1 MAFPNGQVPE
11 HLLVH
16 ENGSWFFPGTYAK
29 FKALRADVQQRHG
42 VTLYVTPPA
51 YGAGNAYRSLGGQQ
65 SIRAALGIQ
74 ASIPGRSSHGG
85 LWTGQ
90 TTGAGGLPTWVS
102 DLEAGAL
109 DIANW
114 SAIGWDAFK
123 AAAERAGF
131 VTNVVVPQELWHIV
145 DLDPWAASASGGGGA
160 VETITNEEDE
170 MNSAQEKKLDDA
182 LRYAKAAYERAG
194 KAASIAQWLKGR
206 IKGSV
211 KQKSITTTASE
222 ARDAAQWNKARIKG
236 SVKGPSLTAMIEA
249 LSEAVADGQPTT
261 RRMIVDRAAQ
271 IELTLDTD
279 PDTPV
284 EEVDEPADEV

>member
-11 HLLVH
+11 HLLVR
-16 ENGSWFFPGTYAK
+16 EGDNWFFPGTYAK

-90 TTGAGGLPTWVS
+90 TTGAGGLPTWVT

-114 SAIGWDAFK
+114 AAIGWDAFK

-131 VTNVVVPQELWHIV
+131 ITNVVVPQELWHIV
-145 DLDPWAASASGGGGA
+145 DLDPWASSASGGGGSA
-160 VETITNEEDE
+160 ASVTNEEDE
-170 MNSAQEKKLDDA
+170 MNAAQEAKLDKLLA
-182 LRYAKAAYERAG
+182 
-194 KAASIAQWLKGR
+194 IATQRVGPHNETVPESVGR
-206 IKGSV
+206 LVKRQGGSV
-211 KQKSITTTASE
+211 KQKPLTTTAGE
-222 ARDAAQWNKARIKG
+222 GRDAAKWSKARQGG
-236 SVKGPSLTAMIEA
+236 SVKDPSITALL
-249 LSEAVADGQPTT
+249 LSILE
-261 RRMIVDRAAQ
+261 IVSKGNAGTQKLVMDRAAE
-271 IELTLDTD
+271 IDLTLDTD
-279 PDTPV
+279 PDPEYT
-284 EEVDEPADEV
+284 DEA